1 MEVSVELTVKDSPY
15 SRARHI
21 KLRKFYLY
29 NDEQL
34 KRFVDGILQA
44 YKQITESA
52 GVAKHG

>member
-15 SRARHI
+15 SRARHV

-34 KRFVDGILQA
+34 KRFVDGILQT
-44 YKQITESA
+44 YQQITQTA
-52 GVAKHG
+52 QR